1 HGLNRDQNVNH
12 HHLTIK
18 KPIDKASPL
27 LGKAICDNELLTCDF
42 SFYRTNKFGINELF
56 YKIKLTGAKISDIHV
71 SISHI
76 VVDNSVQPEE
86 SVSFSYESI
95 IWEHCSAG
103 TSAYSLWEDRLF

>member
-1 HGLNRDQNVNH
+1 
-12 HHLTIK
+12 
-18 KPIDKASPL
+18 
-27 LGKAICDNELLTCDF
+27 CDF
-42 SFYRTNKFGINELF
+42 SFYRTNKFGINELY